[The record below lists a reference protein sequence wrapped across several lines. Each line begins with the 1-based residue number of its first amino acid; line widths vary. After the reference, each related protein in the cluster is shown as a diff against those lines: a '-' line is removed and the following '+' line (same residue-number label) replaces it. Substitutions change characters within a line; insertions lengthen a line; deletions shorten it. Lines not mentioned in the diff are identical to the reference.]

1 MIADSEPP
9 SKTSK
14 VKVLV
19 SNKFKIINRSIKGAT
34 FCQVASSMQE
44 PQGKPAITEGTHIW
58 KGAIPSFIINP
69 KLIAAILE

>member
-19 SNKFKIINRSIKGAT
+19 SNKFKIINKSIKGAT
-34 FCQVASSMQE
+34 FCQVASNMQE
-44 PQGKPAITEGTHIW
+44 PQGKPAITEGTHI
-58 KGAIPSFIINP
+58 
-69 KLIAAILE
+69 